1 MAERKQRRPQK
12 KSKRFKR
19 QPRLRRVDALATPM
33 PATVV
38 PKAVARRRRRNRQPF
53 KFPTAT
59 VMVVLTSPRWISL
72 TILILSLYA
81 MNLIG
86 SRTDYYFTTIPVEG
100 VLSITPDEVV
110 ATSGLAGQHVFSID
124 PEIAAAQIADTPGI
138 LSASVTVSWPNNVAI
153 QIVEDTPVA
162 IWEQEGTPYWI
173 NQEGILLPARINIPG
188 LLRIQT
194 DYPDAIL
201 GRVIADETAE
211 EAAPFT
217 ALGTIPEELLH
228 SAFLLK
234 KLAPNGQTLSN
245 LAYYPG
251 DGLSYRDERGWMV
264 HLGLGDDMAQKLA
277 VYEAIVTEL
286 AVQGLTPSYVDV
298 SNQDKPFYRVSTEE
312 ATQG

>member
-12 KSKRFKR
+12 NKRLKR
-19 QPRLRRVDALATPM
+19 QPRLRRVDALAAPM
-33 PATVV
+33 PSTVV
-38 PKAVARRRRRNRQPF
+38 SKAVARRRRRNRQAF
-53 KFPTAT
+53 KFPTAAL
-59 VMVVLTSPRWISL
+59 VGILTSPRWLSL
-72 TILILSLYA
+72 TILVVCLYA

-86 SRTDYYFTTIPVEG
+86 SQTGYYFTTIPVEG

-124 PEIAAAQIADTPGI
+124 PEIAAAEIAETPGI

-173 NQEGILLPARINIPG
+173 NQQGILLPARINVPG

-201 GRVIADETAE
+201 GKTAVE
-211 EAAPFT
+211 EATTEEVAPFT
-217 ALGTIPEELLH
+217 ELGTIPEELLH

-234 KLAPNGQTLSN
+234 KLAPNGQSLNS

-251 DGLSYRDERGWMV
+251 DGLSYQDDRGWTV
-264 HLGLGDDMAQKLA
+264 HLGLGNDMAQKLS
-277 VYEAIVTEL
+277 VYEAIVAEL
-286 AVQGLTPSYVDV
+286 AQEGLTPTYVDV
-298 SNQDKPFYRVSTEE
+298 SNQAKPFYRVSEE
-312 ATQG
+312 TATQG